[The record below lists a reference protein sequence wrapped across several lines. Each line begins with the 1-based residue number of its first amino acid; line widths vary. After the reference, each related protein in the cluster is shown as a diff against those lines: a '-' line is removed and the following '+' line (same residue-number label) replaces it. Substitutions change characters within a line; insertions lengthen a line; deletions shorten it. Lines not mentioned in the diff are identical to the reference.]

1 MGGLMMQ
8 IKEYRKFNEKVYID
22 KMDNG
27 LSVVVV
33 PKKGYQKTYATLSV
47 KYGSIDTNINGKN
60 YPAGIAHFLEHKM
73 FDKKDH
79 DAMDVFSKYGAGSNA
94 FTSFNKTSYLFSTTD
109 NVYENLNELLDFVQ
123 EPYFDDAKVEK
134 EKGIIGQEISMYDD
148 EPGAVLFFKT
158 VQNMFPDTPLNVD
171 IAGTENSIYKITKQ
185 DLYDSYNYFYQPQ
198 NMQLTVV
205 GNVIPQDIFKCVSDN
220 QGKKAFDQPKEVKR
234 TKIESSSIVKETN
247 HYMDVNRP
255 KVALGI
261 KGDSKYNGN
270 IKYELSISLL
280 LQLLLSEG
288 SEIYEKMYN
297 DGIIDDS
304 FGFDFDCEEQF
315 NFAVLAGETEKVD
328 EFIDRISDVL
338 VNFSD
343 YISDKADE
351 FELIKKEE
359 IGQHVSM
366 MNSIE
371 AIANNM
377 SNEEHDFENI
387 YDEIEMIKQL
397 ELDDLIHYGKL
408 FLNPDMIVKNKIFP
422 KNKLV

>member
-1 MGGLMMQ
+1 MQ

-171 IAGTENSIYKITKQ
+171 ISGTENSIYKITKQ

-387 YDEIEMIKQL
+387 YDEIEIIKQL

>member
-1 MGGLMMQ
+1 MQ

-255 KVALGI
+255 KLALGI

>member
-47 KYGSIDTNINGKN
+47 RYGSIDTNINGKN

-109 NVYENLNELLDFVQ
+109 NVHENLTELLNFVQ
-123 EPYFDDAKVEK
+123 EPYFSDAKVEK

-171 IAGTENSIYKITKQ
+171 IAGTEDSIYKITKQ

-205 GNVIPQDIFKCVSDN
+205 GNVVPEDIFKWVSDN
-220 QGKKAFDQPKEVKR
+220 QSKKSFDEPKDVKR
-234 TKIESSSIVKETN
+234 TTIQSTEIVRETT

-261 KGDSKYNGN
+261 KGDSKYNGD

-304 FGFDFDCEEQF
+304 FGFDFDCEDQF
-315 NFAVLAGETEKVD
+315 NFAVLAGETEKID

-377 SNEEHDFENI
+377 SDKDHGFENI

-408 FLNPDMIVKNKIFP
+408 FLKPDMIVKNKIFP
-422 KNKLV
+422 KN

>member
-1 MGGLMMQ
+1 MQ

>member
-1 MGGLMMQ
+1 MQ

-185 DLYDSYNYFYQPQ
+185 DLYDSYNYLYQPQ

-234 TKIESSSIVKETN
+234 TKIESSSIDKETN

-371 AIANNM
+371 AIANNI
-377 SNEEHDFENI
+377 SDEDHDFENI